1 MDRKNTGHNETAWE
15 DNVKL
20 KCYNGVVNDIGHH
33 KNDVQNNTMIGR
45 TLNMAGLKE
54 FLEKLEG
61 DTGLQEKVKAAVDE
75 NALLKVVTDAGY
87 DVKLEE
93 LKAFLDDTA
102 KEGALSDDDLDNVA
116 GGKATTIDNPEE
128 IKSWEDVCRC
138 LK

>member
-1 MDRKNTGHNETAWE
+1 
-15 DNVKL
+15 
-20 KCYNGVVNDIGHH
+20 
-33 KNDVQNNTMIGR
+33 MIGR